1 LAPFGALNVST
12 LEMPHPLAARA
23 SRLLCLTGCLAVL
36 GGCSMVKS
44 MAVKTV
50 ASTLAESG
58 DVFTRD
64 DDPELVAD
72 AIPFALK
79 LDESLLESTPKYG
92 PLLLATCTNFTEY
105 AFAFVQS
112 TADIERFDH
121 YEEGVRLNDRALGLY
136 LRAHGYCMRA
146 LEVRFH
152 GITDRLTDDPVAAV
166 ARAQRKDVPL
176 LYWTA
181 ASLGAAVALAPDRPD
196 LLIEFPI
203 VRALL
208 DRALALDETWNLGAI
223 HEALITLESLE
234 TLGGSQ
240 AKAREHFDRAVAL
253 QHGDQPGPYVA
264 LAMGVSVATQDRAEF
279 EKLMN
284 EALAVDPNTVPST
297 RLVTIVAQRRAR
309 ALLDHADSLFAK

>member
-1 LAPFGALNVST
+1 
-12 LEMPHPLAARA
+12 MPHPPAARLIRIFGLLACA
-23 SRLLCLTGCLAVL
+23 SALSA
-36 GGCSMVKS
+36 CSMIKG

-50 ASTLAESG
+50 ASTLAQSG

-64 DDPELVAD
+64 DDPDLVAE

-79 LDESLLESTPKYG
+79 LDESLLESTPRYA

-105 AFAFVQS
+105 SYAFVQS
-112 TADIERFDH
+112 EADIVRFDH
-121 YEEGVRLNDRALGLY
+121 YEDGVKLDERALKLY
-136 LRAHGYCMRA
+136 QRANGYCMRA

-152 GITDRLTDDPVAAV
+152 GITDRLHDDPAA
-166 ARAQRKDVPL
+166 ALTRAQRKDVPL

-181 ASLGAAVALAPDRPD
+181 ASLGAAVALAPDKPD
-196 LLIEFPI
+196 LLIEFPM

-208 DRALALDETWNLGAI
+208 DRALALDDSWNDGAI

-240 AKAREHFDRAVAL
+240 AKARAHFDRAVAL
-253 QHGDQPGPYVA
+253 QKGALPGPYVA
-264 LAMGVSVATQDRAEF
+264 LAMGVSVANQDRAEF

-284 EALAVDPNTVPST
+284 QALAIDPDAVPSN
-297 RLVTIVAQRRAR
+297 RLVTLVAQRRAR
-309 ALLDHADSLFAK
+309 ALLDHVDALFAK